1 MKQHRICATDIIL
14 LVINVLFL
22 LGMLFWFGP
31 CDHVKEDGSFM
42 NCHWAGVVLAGTA
55 AVMTVISLAHLLI
68 PDTGM
73 KAGLSAALV
82 PCSVFAFLVPGNLI
96 SLCMMNTMRCRSVM
110 MPAAMVCS
118 ALVVIAAA
126 VDIAVQLRRKAK

>member
-1 MKQHRICATDIIL
+1 MKQHRICATDIVL

>member
-1 MKQHRICATDIIL
+1 MIQHRIGATDIVL

-42 NCHWAGVVLAGTA
+42 NCHWAGVVLAGIA
-55 AVMTVISLAHLLI
+55 AVMTVIALAHLLI
-68 PDTGM
+68 PDAGM

-82 PCSVFAFLVPGNLI
+82 PCSVFAFIVPGNLI
-96 SLCMMNTMRCRSVM
+96 SLCMMNTMRCRAVM
-110 MPAAMVCS
+110 TPAAIVCPV
-118 ALVVIAAA
+118 LVIIAAA
-126 VDIAVQLRRKAK
+126 ADIVVQLRRKAK

>member
-1 MKQHRICATDIIL
+1 MKQHRICATDIVL

-110 MPAAMVCS
+110 TPAAMVCS
-118 ALVVIAAA
+118 ALVVITAA

>member
-110 MPAAMVCS
+110 TPAAMVCS

>member
-82 PCSVFAFLVPGNLI
+82 PCSVFAFLVPENLI

-110 MPAAMVCS
+110 TPAAMVCS

>member
-1 MKQHRICATDIIL
+1 MKQHRIGATDIVL

-42 NCHWAGVVLAGTA
+42 NCHWAGMVLTGIA
-55 AVMTVISLAHLLI
+55 AVMTIISLAHLLI
-68 PDTGM
+68 PIAGM
-73 KAGLSAALV
+73 KAGLSAALI

-96 SLCMMNTMRCRSVM
+96 SLCMMNTMRCRAVM
-110 MPAAMVCS
+110 KPAAIVC
-118 ALVVIAAA
+118 AVLVVIAAV
-126 VDIAVQLRRKAK
+126 VDIVAQLRRKAK

>member
-1 MKQHRICATDIIL
+1 MKQHRICATDIVL

-110 MPAAMVCS
+110 TPAAMVCS